1 MHRFV
6 APFLLSAFVLPVSAQ
21 TADTSVVRLAEVRV
35 EAARGT
41 VARAD
46 DAAFA
51 LTLRVRGIA
60 DIDTPKDVS
69 AAGLLRA
76 IPGVYASDRAH
87 LALGDRIAVRG
98 QGARAGFGVRGVQV
112 VLDGIPLTLPDGQ
125 AVTESIEPGVVRRV
139 ESIRGPSARFWGNGS
154 GGVLAFD
161 TVPGDGELPFVRAA
175 LTGSAWATRSGLV
188 EAGART
194 AAGPLRVWA
203 SVLDTEGYRDHARG
217 RLVRLGASGRV
228 AVFRSALL
236 RWSAGAVDQDVE
248 APGALTAAELAV
260 DRRAADPRY
269 VATASGKVSRQ
280 GHAGLR
286 LDLPAAGG
294 TAEVSGWGLGR
305 RLENPLPFAWVG
317 VDRRAA
323 GLRAAWRRGS
333 DRFGLDVAID
343 AATQDDDRVNAAN
356 EGGMEGAVRTLE
368 QRETVKALSA
378 GVLGSLRIV
387 RGFSG
392 QAGFRWDR
400 LSLALDDGLTTDG
413 DQSGSRRL
421 GEASPVLGLRWS
433 VGRTTAYASWSTAF
447 ESPTTVELVNRAD
460 GRPGFNPDLGPQQ
473 TRGMEAGV
481 RSDGNAWAIDVS
493 VFDLSIRDLLSSFES
508 PVDGRT
514 VYRNAGRAT
523 SRGVD
528 GSVAWTPG
536 RGWKAMAVF
545 LWSKFRFE
553 ESGIPVPGVP
563 ERVLRLAVSKSIR
576 AVHAELSLDARSA
589 LPADDAGTARDPSAA
604 FFHAEVSHALN
615 VAGATVRPFMAVRN
629 ALDLERAAA
638 VLPNAR
644 GGRSYEPAP
653 GRHLA
658 AGVGVRF

>member
-1 MHRFV
+1 MRRFLV
-6 APFLLSAFVLPVSAQ
+6 PFLFPAVALQVSAQ
-21 TADTSVVRLAEVRV
+21 SADTSVVTLDEVRV
-35 EAARGT
+35 EAARGM
-41 VARAD
+41 VASVD

-51 LTLRVRGIA
+51 LTVRVRGIA
-60 DIDTPKDVS
+60 EVDAPKEVS

-112 VLDGIPLTLPDGQ
+112 VLDGVPLTLPDGQ
-125 AVTESIEPGVVRRV
+125 AVTEAIDPGIVRRV

-154 GGVLAFD
+154 GGVLAFE
-161 TVPGDGELPFVRAA
+161 TAPGDGELPFVRAA

-217 RLVRLGASGRV
+217 RLVRLGASGRISV
-228 AVFRSALL
+228 SRNAVL

-248 APGALTAAELAV
+248 APGALTAAELVV
-260 DRRAADPRY
+260 DRRGADPRY

-294 TAEVSGWGLGR
+294 NAEVSGWGLGR

-356 EGGMEGAVRTLE
+356 EGGKEGAVRTLE
-368 QRETVKALSA
+368 QRETVTALSA
-378 GVLGSLRIV
+378 SVLGSLRV
-387 RGFSG
+387 ARGLTG

-400 LSLALDDGLTTDG
+400 LTLALDDGIITDG

-433 VGRTTAYASWSTAF
+433 VGRTTAYASWSTTF

-481 RSDGNAWAIDVS
+481 RSEGNAWAIDVS

-528 GSVAWTPG
+528 GSVAWAPG
-536 RGWKAMAVF
+536 RGWQATAVV
-545 LWSKFRFE
+545 LWSRFRFR

-563 ERVLRLAVSKSIR
+563 ERVLRLAVSRTTR
-576 AVHAELSLDARSA
+576 AMHAEVSLDARSA
-589 LPADDAGTARDPSAA
+589 LSADDAGTARDPSAA
-604 FFHAEVSHALN
+604 SLNAEVSRTLA
-615 VAGATVRPFMAVRN
+615 VAGAAVTPFVAVRN

-644 GGRSYEPAP
+644 GGRFYEPAP

-658 AGVGVRF
+658 AGIGVRF